1 MCVLQMRARVNGVC
15 ITHSVCITTQCVYI
29 TTHTHS
35 RKEKDDAG
43 TCVLGVVCVYYRCV
57 WCVCITDVCEF
68 V

>member
-1 MCVLQMRARVNGVC
+1 VCVLQMRARVNGVC

-57 WCVCITDVCEF
+57 
-68 V
+68 